1 MNCNQSQLQENYDTK
16 INKVKLN
23 NCQIKL
29 FLLKTSEVKTIKIS
43 VLHGLPVEKPNILL
57 ECLLCYIIP
66 KRYEQ

>member
-1 MNCNQSQLQENYDTK
+1 M
-16 INKVKLN
+16 
-23 NCQIKL
+23 
-29 FLLKTSEVKTIKIS
+29 KTSEAKTIKIS